1 MDDNHIPTL
10 RESEHEWATRLMK
23 VLLPHMN
30 DGIYAMFKE
39 AQDICKKSDE
49 PEKYLITFQ
58 HILSRIS
65 KWNNE
70 IIQKETLRIIE
81 RSACKYMEDLL
92 TCVHVAHLKILT
104 SIRTGKTQKKVE
116 INIPKL
122 SDFIH
127 STYTMVARELYS
139 NVYLFDVTVSSLIV
153 QQNKSKV
160 LEIIRTSILNTIRDS
175 VPVEQLLKA
184 YLDETTDLIKEKE
197 VVDTPKEKEKE
208 KELRF
213 SDKDSAITVDNTH
226 VVIDAPKDIPTL
238 EKIAEIRNAE
248 RKAEETDCDDKL
260 KISEDIISIT
270 VDEDLSKPSEI
281 KLAEVEI
288 KPEIKKDEVIDLG
301 IEILS

>member
-1 MDDNHIPTL
+1 MRVI
-10 RESEHEWATRLMK
+10 
-23 VLLPHMN
+23 LPHIN
-30 DGIYAMFKE
+30 DGIFAMFKE
-39 AQDICKKSDE
+39 SQEICKKSE
-49 PEKYLITFQ
+49 ESEKYLITFQ

-81 RSACKYMEDLL
+81 RSGCKYIEDLL

-127 STYTMVARELYS
+127 STYTMIARELYT
-139 NVYLFDVTVSSLIV
+139 NVYLFDTSLSTLTI

-160 LEIIRTSILNTIRDS
+160 LDIIRTCILNTIRDN
-175 VPVEQLLKA
+175 VPVEHLLKA

-197 VVDTPKEKEKE
+197 VEIPKEKEKE

-213 SDKDSAITVDNTH
+213 SDKDDAITIDNTH

-248 RKAEETDCDDKL
+248 RKAEEAAEAEEDKI
-260 KISEDIISIT
+260 KILDEVVT
-270 VDEDLSKPSEI
+270 FKVDEDLSAPLEFKPDF
-281 KLAEVEI
+281 
-288 KPEIKKDEVIDLG
+288 KPEFKKDEIIDLG
-301 IEILS
+301 IEILT